1 MMTLKLGRRRFVHLS
16 LSAAMEHD
24 RDTNEYKQFGSF
36 SSQSYPNAVGLRS
49 LAPPPQRYEGELRI
63 ADGYLMRVNK
73 ERCDRPRRGRGS
85 RSKGTSTCPRMDGDI
100 HARTPQTPPG
110 KAMYVVD
117 SILCSSSTSV
127 RPPLVKRWQEQSTNP
142 PPPSDFRDHICHI

>member
-1 MMTLKLGRRRFVHLS
+1 MVTLKLGRTRFVHLS
-16 LSAAMEHD
+16 LSAATEHD

-73 ERCDRPRRGRGS
+73 ERCDRPRWGRDLGAGGDPDQKE
-85 RSKGTSTCPRMDGDI
+85 RQHVPGWTGTFTLARPRHRQGRPCMW
-100 HARTPQTPPG
+100 
-110 KAMYVVD
+110 
-117 SILCSSSTSV
+117 SIAYCAP
-127 RPPLVKRWQEQSTNP
+127 RAHRCG
-142 PPPSDFRDHICHI
+142 PPS